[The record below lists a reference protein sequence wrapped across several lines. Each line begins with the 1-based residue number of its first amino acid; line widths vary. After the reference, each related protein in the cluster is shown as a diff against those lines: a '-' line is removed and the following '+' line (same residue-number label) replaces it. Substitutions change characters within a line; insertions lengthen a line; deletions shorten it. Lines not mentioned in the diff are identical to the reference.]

1 MFTCREV
8 RSKGGVLFHRLFLLI
23 STFCS
28 QIIMSLKR
36 LDSFK
41 RLVDRI
47 RNWANPQQSNNNAN
61 STNSNENNGQNSN
74 NIRGN
79 STSRPPEGEEHGVA
93 ILTTATTTTNSSSA
107 NNCNNTNGSAAEHLA
122 EVLVMPVNDTKAIT
136 AKPTITTAAAVIEMP
151 TTVPEATKRHT
162 NTADESRHHEAGINS
177 WNCGNVA
184 QAATTTNTTN
194 EANTMV
200 GVRSSGATAP
210 IAQEEDDVEEEV
222 WYSGEEDGGG
232 RDGESVEK
240 QLQNCCC
247 LVNDNEQCCQ
257 VDIDLN
263 VNAIATTTT
272 TTTTTTAEEKPVQRS
287 KSRVRTYLKRCK
299 DRLTGQHQQA
309 VANAANATT
318 TATTTTPTTATKM
331 YVQDEKCKES
341 IGVEVSNAAPNRSTH
356 KVTAPEETKQ
366 KEEEE
371 VNGADEEVA
380 RKACTTTLIA
390 TTERQPDAAACTLL
404 TLSEMPVEEEEFV
417 AAEEAESES
426 LGLNEEAHLTASEQS
441 VLTYDDIDFSLPS
454 TSVLMDN
461 GGSSVNVSV
470 DQQQPT
476 TPLTSAEQ
484 KRDALTLTAAA
495 EIEVEV
501 DDSGDLTVEQETRQ
515 LQQQQYQQQQ
525 QQTQIASLQ
534 HVKLKCST
542 AVEGVKEELQQQQ
555 PLISI
560 NSSCPPLVK
569 EEQLAY
575 TIHMDSGTAALV
587 DKHLAAIYP
596 VFTACTRSILI
607 RQARDLLVCSYLGC
621 LQSFEMKFLCKFA
634 EIAAE
639 LRQRHAIGV
648 NVLWRKG
655 WPLTTATGEVILHL
669 GALDDA
675 LVRPGDLYLCVKSVD
690 KTETPQLYV
699 VWRNASNGL
708 QIQQQQT
715 QQTHASATA
724 TLAVN
729 DAAATAIQSH
739 CIDFNATQTTT
750 ATAAAAGTATTTTA
764 PTHLSA
770 LTLEMLT
777 SDELPQLLQ
786 HLLVGVEHSIE
797 RVSLN
802 ELQMPASTTATT
814 TRMPLATDEANNNGI
829 SGSGSNN
836 NNHNNKNIAS
846 SLLRCSNNNTITNS
860 PKCAL
865 RRSELITKNKVLNN
879 KFMLRRLTN
888 RQDSMNSTSSGQS
901 CGSSGSTSSDELM
914 RCNGSHH
921 NTYNNNHNNSNNH
934 NNINSTSGNANT
946 LDPSKMVAGS
956 TNSASTSPAL
966 PLFCLGNSFPHIDSD
981 EENADEK
988 RSAHGE
994 DQFEC
999 EIVPPASISEIPEK
1013 LLTTS
1018 GIYLPG
1024 TTDLKG
1030 QPIVTVDA
1038 ECVLAAGLN
1047 CYEIATVL
1055 LYYSTIPERTSTV
1068 NANDRTTTQQQPS
1081 MQQHNH
1087 QQQSTAEPAS
1097 INRPSTPKM
1106 ARAAVAATPLA
1117 SGSNSASVSV
1127 TSNVTTATGNAV
1139 KSPAHATAGNNNGNT
1154 VAATPTFTILIA
1166 IEKSSQMCVIDLIC
1180 QSLRLLTRQIAYCE
1194 ILAVC
1199 LEHKLLPPQKQQQH
1213 EQQQHSAFGNNTAL
1227 SSCGNDENNESC
1239 IKEQQQQQQQP
1250 PTALQQQKQHSL
1262 KFISVNEVTTSVA
1275 PSQIPYGKLQ
1285 GLHHHDARKW
1295 REFFVALEPF
1305 QRQCATAGQRLVAA
1319 MSDIRSAD
1327 LQGLPTR
1334 RQLYAQH
1341 RALSRA
1347 LMDSELH
1354 NLRKRGALQLAHLH
1368 ELAKAFAA
1376 VAAAPTTDENS
1387 HNHNGNIS
1395 ATNSSKNN
1403 NARYYNNNRHSSSSG
1418 SGNKLLSTISSIS
1431 HLGFGGSYS
1440 FGMTHQPQHQQ
1451 QQQQSSHN
1459 CPAVSKY
1466 STMTSCDAISRPTV
1480 AGSASVA
1487 ANNAVAVDNCSAA
1500 DSVDVAI
1507 RLHKVTLLFNEVD
1520 RAAKRLEQLTE
1531 QRRERLRELTRQR
1544 ALEDEINE
1552 VTSWITSDGNE
1563 TLQRFASLQ
1572 LDCEAAIKE
1581 QEQEFEKYYFISMK
1595 HLAKGRDLHEAAVNI
1610 EPLRESAINLKSAL
1624 DCFAEKLELARERIE
1639 AATRLQQLLLM
1650 HNHEPHL
1657 QPEMQRLAELS
1668 GATQLLEKFRQEQR
1682 ENGNNEPASAQTEI
1696 AETPNNNKNNKP
1708 NSLNLT
1714 LNYRSNSSTTSSL
1727 TKQQQ
1732 LQQQLQHVAVITS
1745 TPLPRMNRLSHR
1757 SSSGIGS
1764 FDGQTCHC
1772 WRESRNMEDMDEML
1786 DADGE
1791 ELEME
1796 DGEEEQSKIADSGVG
1811 GCERCDGNPKLTRIC
1826 SCQSLNE
1833 AANLYSKSDE
1843 LDFECYERS
1852 SKRYNDIHSPM
1863 EANAHLQYHAS
1874 SLELSKLDELS
1885 FLDPK
1890 IQKTLLLIMREMIGT
1905 ERDYVHSLN
1914 YVIENY
1920 VDELLREDIPQP
1932 LRGQRNVIF
1941 GNIEKI
1947 SEFHKWHFL
1956 NELER
1961 YERNPLKVGSTFLE
1975 MESKF
1980 YLYALYNKNKPKSDT
1995 LMSEYGTA
2003 FFKSK
2008 QFELNDK
2015 MDLASYLLKPV
2026 QRMGKY
2032 ALLLQ
2037 QLVKACNSVEGA
2049 AMQEIAADVEELQRA
2064 EEMVKFQLRHGND
2077 LLAMDSLRDCDV
2089 NVKEQ
2094 GRLLRQNE
2102 FLVWQGRGGK
2112 KSLRQ
2117 VFLFEDLVLFSKA
2130 RRFPDQ
2136 KNLDI
2141 YLYKNSI
2148 KTSDIGL
2155 TAHVGD
2161 SKTKFEIWFRKRKPE
2176 DTWTLQCMSEDI
2188 KNAWAEEISKLLWKQ
2203 ANRNREIRL
2212 AEMSSMGIGSKPC
2225 LDIRP
2230 SNNQINDR
2238 SITISQLGKAPKLR
2252 HSFAG
2257 LHLDVSKSAR
2267 RPNSLIS
2274 ESSLSSGTSS
2284 SSISTGSSSG
2294 HERLGGNACNSKTTP
2309 GGHHALEL
2317 INETQT
2323 LMLSG
2328 VGGAAAANASTSGT
2342 NTNTLSSS
2350 GSSGRSAHS
2359 GSGKGGAGGSGG
2371 SARAKRSTTLVS
2383 QLSMESGILSDISM
2397 TPDHEPTDIT
2407 CNWLNATT
2415 TATTTTE
2422 KSSPNASSTTATIG
2436 DSTVILRR
2444 HRFHLTKQHKESQ
2457 QQQQTAPAAL
2467 P

>member
-1 MFTCREV
+1 
-8 RSKGGVLFHRLFLLI
+8 
-23 STFCS
+23 
-28 QIIMSLKR
+28 
-36 LDSFK
+36 
-41 RLVDRI
+41 
-47 RNWANPQQSNNNAN
+47 
-61 STNSNENNGQNSN
+61 
-74 NIRGN
+74 
-79 STSRPPEGEEHGVA
+79 
-93 ILTTATTTTNSSSA
+93 
-107 NNCNNTNGSAAEHLA
+107 
-122 EVLVMPVNDTKAIT
+122 
-136 AKPTITTAAAVIEMP
+136 
-151 TTVPEATKRHT
+151 
-162 NTADESRHHEAGINS
+162 
-177 WNCGNVA
+177 
-184 QAATTTNTTN
+184 
-194 EANTMV
+194 
-200 GVRSSGATAP
+200 
-210 IAQEEDDVEEEV
+210 
-222 WYSGEEDGGG
+222 
-232 RDGESVEK
+232 
-240 QLQNCCC
+240 
-247 LVNDNEQCCQ
+247 
-257 VDIDLN
+257 
-263 VNAIATTTT
+263 
-272 TTTTTTAEEKPVQRS
+272 
-287 KSRVRTYLKRCK
+287 
-299 DRLTGQHQQA
+299 
-309 VANAANATT
+309 
-318 TATTTTPTTATKM
+318 
-331 YVQDEKCKES
+331 
-341 IGVEVSNAAPNRSTH
+341 
-356 KVTAPEETKQ
+356 
-366 KEEEE
+366 
-371 VNGADEEVA
+371 
-380 RKACTTTLIA
+380 
-390 TTERQPDAAACTLL
+390 
-404 TLSEMPVEEEEFV
+404 
-417 AAEEAESES
+417 
-426 LGLNEEAHLTASEQS
+426 
-441 VLTYDDIDFSLPS
+441 
-454 TSVLMDN
+454 
-461 GGSSVNVSV
+461 
-470 DQQQPT
+470 
-476 TPLTSAEQ
+476 
-484 KRDALTLTAAA
+484 
-495 EIEVEV
+495 
-501 DDSGDLTVEQETRQ
+501 
-515 LQQQQYQQQQ
+515 
-525 QQTQIASLQ
+525 
-534 HVKLKCST
+534 
-542 AVEGVKEELQQQQ
+542 
-555 PLISI
+555 
-560 NSSCPPLVK
+560 
-569 EEQLAY
+569 
-575 TIHMDSGTAALV
+575 MDSGTAALI
-587 DKHLAAIYP
+587 DKHLAAIYT

-639 LRQRHAIGV
+639 LTQRHAIGE
-648 NVLWRKG
+648 NVLWHKG
-655 WPLTTATGEVILHL
+655 WPLTTPTGEVILHL
-669 GALDDA
+669 GALDNA
-675 LVRPGDLYLCVKSVD
+675 LVRQGDIYLCVKSVD
-690 KTETPQLYV
+690 KAETPQLHV
-699 VWRNASNGL
+699 VWRNASTGL
-708 QIQQQQT
+708 QIHQQQL
-715 QQTHASATA
+715 HASATD
-724 TLAVN
+724 TLA
-729 DAAATAIQSH
+729 AGEAATKIQSH
-739 CIDFNATQTTT
+739 CIDFNVIQPPI
-750 ATAAAAGTATTTTA
+750 TTTTTINTPPTPPPP

-802 ELQMPASTTATT
+802 ELQMPAPTTAITT
-814 TRMPLATDEANNNGI
+814 GATTALPLATDEANNN
-829 SGSGSNN
+829 SNNYSHNTRSSNKNN
-836 NNHNNKNIAS
+836 NNNSNSATTTNS
-846 SLLRCSNNNTITNS
+846 SLIRCSNNNTITNS

-865 RRSELITKNKVLNN
+865 RRSELITKNKILNN

-901 CGSSGSTSSDELM
+901 CGSSGSTSSDELI
-914 RCNGSHH
+914 RCNTSSTG
-921 NTYNNNHNNSNNH
+921 NNNNINNH
-934 NNINSTSGNANT
+934 NNISLAVHNLLLGTNAGSSIA
-946 LDPSKMVAGS
+946 DPSSLKAPPPPPAGS

-981 EENADEK
+981 EGDEENADEK
-988 RSAHGE
+988 RCVTGD

-1024 TTDLKG
+1024 TSDLKG
-1030 QPIVTVDA
+1030 HPIVTVDA

-1055 LYYSTIPERTSTV
+1055 LYYSTLPERISTV
-1068 NANDRTTTQQQPS
+1068 NANDRTTQQQQQQQQPS
-1081 MQQHNH
+1081 VQPQTQQSQQNYQQS
-1087 QQQSTAEPAS
+1087 QQQQEQPQQPSNS
-1097 INRPSTPKM
+1097 RPSTPKM
-1106 ARAAVAATPLA
+1106 ARAAVASSATTSTTIMPPA
-1117 SGSNSASVSV
+1117 SGNSTTVSV
-1127 TSNVTTATGNAV
+1127 TSNVTTATTTAAATAV
-1139 KSPAHATAGNNNGNT
+1139 KSPAHASTDNCSSRNCSNANNAGT
-1154 VAATPTFTILIA
+1154 ATPTFTILIA

-1199 LEHKLLPPQKQQQH
+1199 LEHNLLQQQEQKQKQQQ
-1213 EQQQHSAFGNNTAL
+1213 QLVFSNNTAV
-1227 SSCGNDENNESC
+1227 SSCTNGENNESY
-1239 IKEQQQQQQQP
+1239 IKEPQQQQQQLA
-1250 PTALQQQKQHSL
+1250 TQQQRQQNYTL

-1295 REFFVALEPF
+1295 REFFIALEPF
-1305 QRQCATAGQRLVAA
+1305 QRQCATAGHRLVAA

-1354 NLRKRGALQLAHLH
+1354 NLRKRGALQLARLQ
-1368 ELAKAFAA
+1368 ELAKETA
-1376 VAAAPTTDENS
+1376 VTIGAGACAGVGATGGENS
-1387 HNHNGNIS
+1387 HNLQNGNNNVN
-1395 ATNSSKNN
+1395 NSSNN
-1403 NARYYNNNRHSSSSG
+1403 NNSSSNRYYHSSSSNNNSNRHING
-1418 SGNKLLSTISSIS
+1418 SGVGGNKLLSTISSIS

-1440 FGMTHQPQHQQ
+1440 FSMSHQLQKQQH
-1451 QQQQSSHN
+1451 SNGSHSQN
-1459 CPAVSKY
+1459 HRPAVSKY
-1466 STMTSCDAISRPTV
+1466 TTSAMTSCDAINHNQQQPKPTV
-1480 AGSASVA
+1480 AIAT
-1487 ANNAVAVDNCSAA
+1487 AVANKAGAVPTGGGGGGKGVECCDNM
-1500 DSVDVAI
+1500 DVAI

-1552 VTSWITSDGNE
+1552 VTSWITSDGND
-1563 TLQRFASLQ
+1563 TLQRFATLQ
-1572 LDCEAAIKE
+1572 LDCESAIKE

-1595 HLAKGRDLHEAAVNI
+1595 HLAKGRDLHDAAVNV
-1610 EPLRESAINLKSAL
+1610 EALHESAVNLKSAL
-1624 DCFAEKLELARERIE
+1624 DCFAEKLELTRERIE
-1639 AATRLQQLLLM
+1639 AASRLQQLLATHKHDAHM
-1650 HNHEPHL
+1650 QQEI
-1657 QPEMQRLAELS
+1657 QRLGELA
-1668 GATQLLEKFRQEQR
+1668 GATTLLENYRQKQQHLAQAEDCS
-1682 ENGNNEPASAQTEI
+1682 NEEI
-1696 AETPNNNKNNKP
+1696 ATEQLTTAAEPTCQIRSAEATASNINNKP

-1714 LNYRSNSSTTSSL
+1714 FSSNNANTL

-1772 WRESRNMEDMDEML
+1772 WRESRNMEDMDELL
-1786 DADGE
+1786 DVDGE

-1811 GCERCDGNPKLTRIC
+1811 GCERCEGNPKLTRVC

-1833 AANLYSKSDE
+1833 AANLYSKSHNSDE
-1843 LDFECYERS
+1843 LDFECYERPI
-1852 SKRYNDIHSPM
+1852 KRYNDIHSPM

-1874 SLELSKLDELS
+1874 SLELSKLEELS
-1885 FLDPK
+1885 CLDPK

-1961 YERNPLKVGSTFLE
+1961 YERNPLKVGSAFLE

-2008 QFELNDK
+2008 QYELNDK

-2049 AMQEIAADVEELQRA
+2049 ALQEIAADVEELQRA

-2094 GRLLRQNE
+2094 GRLMRQNE

-2117 VFLFEDLVLFSKA
+2117 IFLFEDLVLFSKA

-2141 YLYKNSI
+2141 YIYKNSI

-2188 KNAWAEEISKLLWKQ
+2188 KNAWTDEISKLLWKQ

-2257 LHLDVSKSAR
+2257 MHLDGSKSAR

-2284 SSISTGSSSG
+2284 SSLSTGSSSG
-2294 HERLGGNACNSKTTP
+2294 QERVGGSGCNSKSATGTVSS
-2309 GGHHALEL
+2309 HHALEL

-2323 LMLSG
+2323 LMLT
-2328 VGGAAAANASTSGT
+2328 GGAGGGANANNGTNAT

-2350 GSSGRSAHS
+2350 GSSGRSGHS
-2359 GSGKGGAGGSGG
+2359 GSGKGGAGSGG
-2371 SARAKRSTTLVS
+2371 TARSKRSTTLVS

-2397 TPDHEPTDIT
+2397 TPDQEQQTDAT
-2407 CNWLNATT
+2407 CSWLNATT
-2415 TATTTTE
+2415 TTTAATL
-2422 KSSPNASSTTATIG
+2422 SSPNASSTTATIG
-2436 DSTVILRR
+2436 DGTVIMRR
-2444 HRFHLTKQHKESQ
+2444 QRFQYTKQ
-2457 QQQQTAPAAL
+2457 QQQQHREHKELQHQQSAPAAL
-2467 P
+2467 QERLSISGPYNP